1 MNAYMPIWMPPLSIK
16 TIATIVF
23 IISATQADKLPD
35 QVSQFLLH
43 PVGFSLSI
51 LIAISAFEY
60 GAPAFGVAFILL
72 LLSVWSAKKTSNYRA
87 NNLADK
93 TFAPF
98 NISPLSNEGFVPYS
112 PSGIIDWVNDPKK
125 WFVERVLKE
134 NPLAIVAKDVQT
146 YPVQTESSSSN
157 A

>member
-1 MNAYMPIWMPPLSIK
+1 MPPLSIK
-16 TIATIVF
+16 NILTIVF
-23 IISATQADKLPD
+23 IISATQADKLPN
-35 QVSQFLLH
+35 QISQFLLH
-43 PVGFSLSI
+43 PIGFILSS

-60 GAPAFGVAFILL
+60 GASSFAIALVLL
-72 LLSVWSAKKTSNYRA
+72 LLSVWAAKHSQNQLTNEP
-87 NNLADK
+87 K

-98 NISPLSNEGFVPYS
+98 SLSSNLFDNSEPFVSSS
-112 PSGIIDWVNDPKK
+112 PSGTIDWVTEPKK

-134 NPLAIVAKDVQT
+134 NPLAIMAKDVQT

>member
-1 MNAYMPIWMPPLSIK
+1 MPVWMPPLSIK
-16 TIATIVF
+16 NILTIVF
-23 IISATQADKLPD
+23 VISATQADKLPN

-43 PVGFSLSI
+43 PIGFIISS

-60 GAPAFGVAFILL
+60 GAPSFAVALILL
-72 LLSVWSAKKTSNYRA
+72 LLSVWAAKHSQKQLTSEP
-87 NNLADK
+87 K

-98 NISPLSNEGFVPYS
+98 SLSSNLFESFVPSS
-112 PSGIIDWVNDPKK
+112 PSGAIDWVTEPKK

-134 NPLAIVAKDVQT
+134 NPLGILAKDVQT

>member
-1 MNAYMPIWMPPLSIK
+1 MNSIPTWMPPLSFQ
-16 TIATIVF
+16 TIATAVL
-23 IISATQADKLPD
+23 IIAATQADKLPN
-35 QVSQFLLH
+35 QLTRFIVHPLGFVLL
-43 PVGFSLSI
+43 S
-51 LIAISAFEY
+51 LIAISSFEY
-60 GAPAFGVAFILL
+60 GAAPFSVALILL
-72 LLSVWSAKKTSNYRA
+72 LLSVWAAKKTSRDLTSEYSN
-87 NNLADK
+87 K

-98 NISPLSNEGFVPYS
+98 GLHENFTTYS
-112 PSGIIDWVNDPKK
+112 PSGTIDWVTEPKK

>member
-1 MNAYMPIWMPPLSIK
+1 MNTNIPIYMPPLSIK
-16 TIATIVF
+16 TILTIVF
-23 IISATQADKLPD
+23 ILSATQADKLPN

-43 PVGFSLSI
+43 PIGFILTA

-60 GAPAFGVAFILL
+60 GAPSFAVALILL
-72 LLSVWSAKKTSNYRA
+72 LLSVWAAKHSKNQLPYDSN
-87 NNLADK
+87 K

-98 NISPLSNEGFVPYS
+98 AMNNTESFVPYS
-112 PSGIIDWVNDPKK
+112 PSGTIDWVTEPKK

-134 NPLAIVAKDVQT
+134 NPLAIMAKDVQT

>member
-1 MNAYMPIWMPPLSIK
+1 MWMPPLSFK
-16 TIATIVF
+16 TIATGVL
-23 IISATQADKLPD
+23 IIAATQADKLPN
-35 QVSQFLLH
+35 QLTTFVLH
-43 PVGFSLSI
+43 PLGFVLLS
-51 LIAISAFEY
+51 LIAISSFEY
-60 GAPAFGVAFILL
+60 GNAPFSVALILL
-72 LLSVWSAKKTSNYRA
+72 LLSVWASKKSTRDLTSQYA
-87 NNLADK
+87 NQ

-98 NISPLSNEGFVPYS
+98 GLQENFVPYS
-112 PSGIIDWVNDPKK
+112 PSGTIDWVTEPKK